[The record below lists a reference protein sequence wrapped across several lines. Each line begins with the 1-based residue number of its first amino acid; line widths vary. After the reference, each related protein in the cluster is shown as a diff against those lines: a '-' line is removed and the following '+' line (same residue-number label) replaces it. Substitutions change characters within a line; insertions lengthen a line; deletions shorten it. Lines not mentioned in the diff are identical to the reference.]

1 VLVTSANWAGN
12 YHYTA
17 RELLRPTSVAEVQ
30 EAVAAASRVK
40 ALGSRHSFNDIAD
53 TAGVQ
58 LSLDSLPP
66 ELTID
71 PDAGTVTVAA
81 AARYGEIAE
90 RLHGAGFG
98 LQNLASLP
106 HISVGGA
113 VATGTHGSGDRTGS
127 LATAVAAIELVT
139 ADGGLVSIRRGDPDF
154 DGVVVAL
161 GALGVVTRVTLDV
174 EPTFEVRQHVYE
186 NLAWST
192 LYDNLDAVTSAAYSV
207 SLFTDWSE
215 RGIGQVWLK
224 SRVDAGPSAAGEPT
238 FFGASL
244 ATRALHPLP
253 GVSADSVSEQGGV
266 PGPWWNRLPHFT
278 LGFTPSNGEEIQT
291 EYLIDRRDVIAAT
304 EAVRAIASRIA
315 PHLYMGEIR
324 TIGADR
330 LWLSPSFGRDSIGLH
345 FTWKRTDAVAGL
357 LPLLDA
363 ALAPFAARPHWG
375 KVFET
380 DAARFDSLYPKIG
393 EFRRLAE
400 RLDPGA
406 KFSNSYRERTIFAD
420 RD

>member
-1 VLVTSANWAGN
+1 VTSANWAGN

-40 ALGSRHSFNDIAD
+40 ALGSRHSFNGIAD

-58 LSLDSLPP
+58 LSLDALPP
-66 ELTID
+66 EFAID
-71 PDAGTVTVAA
+71 PDASTVTVIA
-81 AARYGEIAE
+81 AARYGDFAQA
-90 RLHGAGFG
+90 LHGAGFG
-98 LQNLASLP
+98 LRNLASLP

-113 VATGTHGSGDRTGS
+113 VATGTHGSGDGNGG
-127 LATAVAAIELVT
+127 LATSVAAIELVR
-139 ADGGLVSIRRGDPDF
+139 ADGELVTFRRGDQDF

-192 LYDNLDAVTSAAYSV
+192 LYDDVDAVTSAAYSV

-215 RGIGQVWLK
+215 RGIGQAWLK
-224 SRVDAGPSAAGEPT
+224 SRADAGPSAAGEPT

-244 ATRALHPLP
+244 ATRTLHPLP
-253 GVSADSVSEQGGV
+253 GSSAESVSGQAGV
-266 PGPWWNRLPHFT
+266 PGPWWDRLPHFT

-291 EYLIDRRDVIAAT
+291 EYLIDRRHLVAAT
-304 EAVRAIASRIA
+304 EAVRAIAARIT

-324 TIGADR
+324 TMGADR

-345 FTWKRTDAVAGL
+345 FTWKRTDAVASL

-363 ALAPFAARPHWG
+363 ALAPFGARPHWG

-380 DAARFDSLYPKIG
+380 DAARFDSLYPKLG
-393 EFRRLAE
+393 DFRRLAE
-400 RLDPGA
+400 RLDPGS
-406 KFSNSYRERTIFAD
+406 KFSNSFLEQTIFAD
-420 RD
+420 RA